1 MAGLPGK
8 KIIVKWISRDAVPKT
23 ATESVRVQLD
33 FLALRACPRPNRLK
47 SAQIASLPDQMEE
60 ESKSAHREGEEGGE
74 STGQEPPVLPM
85 DSTAAGSAS
94 GGGGLREQ
102 TDVWQVSTLP
112 EHKTFFSLDVSRACF
127 LT

>member
-1 MAGLPGK
+1 MRGMDQ
-8 KIIVKWISRDAVPKT
+8 SRCR
-23 ATESVRVQLD
+23 TENVYRIGTSSARL
-33 FLALRACPRPNRLK
+33 PRPVK
-47 SAQIASLPDQMEE
+47 SPPIWLRSLPDLMEE
-60 ESKSAHREGEEGGE
+60 ESKRAHQEGEEGGE

-102 TDVWQVSTLP
+102 TDVWQVSSLP

-127 LT
+127 LA